1 MPPGKSGSPPLLALT
16 ESTMDSIN
24 PTLNAW
30 APRVLSLLRIVAGL
44 VLLQHGLVKMFGFP
58 VAFPMAVAP
67 FSMFRFAALIEIVTG
82 LLIIVGL
89 FTRPAAF
96 LLAGTMAAAYFIGHA
111 PRNFF
116 PIANGG
122 NLAIMYCFVFLY
134 LVFAGPGPWS
144 VDAQR
149 SSNP

>member
-1 MPPGKSGSPPLLALT
+1 
-16 ESTMDSIN
+16 MDSLN

-30 APRVLSLLRIVAGL
+30 APRMLSVLRIMFAL
-44 VLLQHGLVKMFGFP
+44 VILQYPLSKFFGFP
-58 VAFPMAVAP
+58 GTMNPPVMSLPWIAGVIE
-67 FSMFRFAALIEIVTG
+67 LITG
-82 LLIIVGL
+82 VLILVGF

-111 PRNFF
+111 PRGFYPMLNQ
-116 PIANGG
+116 GS
-122 NLAIMYCFVFLY
+122 LAIMFCFTALY
-134 LVFAGPGPWS
+134 LFFAGPGPLS

>member
-1 MPPGKSGSPPLLALT
+1 MNSLNT
-16 ESTMDSIN
+16 
-24 PTLNAW
+24 TLNAW
-30 APRVLSLLRIVAGL
+30 APRVLSLLRIMAGL
-44 VLLQHGLVKMFGFP
+44 VLLQHGLVKMIGFP
-58 VAFPMAVAP
+58 VAFPMP
-67 FSMFRFAALIEIVTG
+67 MTPMLYAAAAIEIVTG

-96 LLAGTMAAAYFIGHA
+96 LLADTMAAAYFLGHA
-111 PRNFF
+111 PRGFF

-122 NLAIMYCFVFLY
+122 NLAIMYCFVFFY

>member
-1 MPPGKSGSPPLLALT
+1 
-16 ESTMDSIN
+16 MDSLN

-30 APRVLSLLRIVAGL
+30 QPRMLSVLRIMFAL
-44 VLLQHGLVKMFGFP
+44 VILQHPFVKLLSFP
-58 VAFPMAVAP
+58 ISVNFAP
-67 FSMFRFAALIEIVTG
+67 VGSLPWIAGVIEIVTG
-82 LLIIVGL
+82 LLILVGF

-111 PRNFF
+111 PRGFY
-116 PIANGG
+116 PITNQGS
-122 NLAIMYCFVFLY
+122 LAIMYCFTALY

-149 SSNP
+149 SNNP